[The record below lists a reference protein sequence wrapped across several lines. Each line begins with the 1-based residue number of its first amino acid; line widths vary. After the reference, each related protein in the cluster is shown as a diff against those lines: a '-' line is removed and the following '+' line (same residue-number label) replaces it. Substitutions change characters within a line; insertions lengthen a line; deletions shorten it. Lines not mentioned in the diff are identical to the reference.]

1 MKRGEPRNV
10 LSARAGS
17 FRLGAAPGRAP
28 RDRLPVGTTRQRAR
42 RLFGD
47 DLAAGAF
54 RVEWGAPAD
63 LERAA
68 ELDRR
73 YAKLRLGVVDAVVM
87 AVAERLGADAI
98 ATLDR
103 RHFGAVTLRGS
114 PRLVP
119 DAG

>member
-1 MKRGEPRNV
+1 V
-10 LSARAGS
+10 LPEIDYL
-17 FRLGAAPGRAP
+17 LGRH
-28 RDRLPVGTTRQRAR
+28 VSERAR

-54 RVEWGAPAD
+54 RVEWGEPAD